1 MKSNLS
7 TIEQSTNVRYLY
19 AFLKDISQLI
29 TEDIFYRDEVSDF
42 RLDMQSLQVIFP
54 ILTTRKKLNK
64 QKMSDFS

>member
-1 MKSNLS
+1 MKGNLS

-29 TEDIFYRDEVSDF
+29 TEDIFYGDEFSGF

-54 ILTTRKKLNK
+54 ILTTGKSLTNRK
-64 QKMSDFS
+64 

>member
-29 TEDIFYRDEVSDF
+29 TEDIFYGDEFSGF

>member
-1 MKSNLS
+1 MKSSLS

-19 AFLKDISQLI
+19 AFLKDIIQLI